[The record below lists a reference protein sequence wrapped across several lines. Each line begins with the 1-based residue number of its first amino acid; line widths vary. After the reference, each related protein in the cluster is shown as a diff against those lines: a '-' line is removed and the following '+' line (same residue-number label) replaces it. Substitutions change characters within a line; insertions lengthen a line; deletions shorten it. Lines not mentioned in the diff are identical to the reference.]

1 MLIKAS
7 FQCGET
13 WYFPHSPCAW
23 LIFSLTHGNFVLL
36 KKRGEFFHYCRS
48 LTIRIFDSRIQCWPY
63 YWLRYEI
70 MSIQCICQ
78 IIINLCCMS
87 RLQNQLPRYHG
98 YNVYISYKNA
108 FKLSWRASYIFG
120 CSIFPFGGD
129 NYVPFY
135 NNFRFM

>member
-36 KKRGEFFHYCRS
+36 KKRGEFYHYCKT
-48 LTIRIFDSRIQCWPY
+48 LMIRIFDSRIQCWPY

-78 IIINLCCMS
+78 IIMICVAWVECKINYQDIM
-87 RLQNQLPRYHG
+87 
-98 YNVYISYKNA
+98 VVIYISYKNA
-108 FKLSWRASYIFG
+108 LKRSWSASYIFY
-120 CSIFPFGGD
+120 CSIFFFWGD

-135 NNFRFM
+135 NNSRFM